1 MVSIVFDVA
10 CIRHNDVTSYPSP
23 VNLASSLFEAA
34 NRKAPLWIRF
44 PRNINELETAKVKW
58 QSRFKFPCAVG
69 AVDCT
74 HIPIMKPSSH
84 GDEYVNRK
92 GFPSINVQAT
102 CDNRDEGYGIAPW
115 LMTPFQNPETP
126 DERAYNRLH
135 SKETVIIERCF
146 GQVKRRFPILQN
158 KIRLAQTKI
167 PSVIIA
173 CFVLHNVAKHVG
185 DEDFEAPSDNDN
197 NLTIL
202 GEEEAANV
210 RVRGTNRRR
219 NYSLMK
225 IKHSALM
232 LRNKMLFSVVFFFI
246 LYHRFYFQQKLFNM

>member
-1 MVSIVFDVA
+1 
-10 CIRHNDVTSYPSP
+10 
-23 VNLASSLFEAA
+23 
-34 NRKAPLWIRF
+34 
-44 PRNINELETAKVKW
+44 
-58 QSRFKFPCAVG
+58 
-69 AVDCT
+69 
-74 HIPIMKPSSH
+74 MKPSSH

-102 CDNRDEGYGIAPW
+102 CDNSEMFTSVDASWPGSVHDARIWRNSDVYRILRENQCNALILGDEGYGIAPW

-135 SKETVIIERCF
+135 SKERVIIEWCF

-173 CFVLHNVAKHVG
+173 CFVLHNVAKHLG
-185 DEDFEAPSDNDN
+185 DEDFEAPSDDN
-197 NLTIL
+197 NLPVL

-219 NYSLMK
+219 EIVNVIRQLDGEVDAATAVVYVVGADLVV
-225 IKHSALM
+225 AG
-232 LRNKMLFSVVFFFI
+232 LRVAGRVLQDPYAMMTAVA
-246 LYHRFYFQQKLFNM
+246 MD

>member
-1 MVSIVFDVA
+1 
-10 CIRHNDVTSYPSP
+10 
-23 VNLASSLFEAA
+23 
-34 NRKAPLWIRF
+34 
-44 PRNINELETAKVKW
+44 
-58 QSRFKFPCAVG
+58 
-69 AVDCT
+69 
-74 HIPIMKPSSH
+74 MKPSSH

-102 CDNRDEGYGIAPW
+102 CDNSEMFTSVDASWPGSVHDARIWRNSDVYRILRENQCNALILGDEGYGIAPW

-135 SKETVIIERCF
+135 SKERVIIERCF

-167 PSVIIA
+167 PSVIVA

-185 DEDFEAPSDNDN
+185 DEDFEAPSDDDN
-197 NLTIL
+197 NLPVL

-219 NYSLMK
+219 EIVNVIRQL
-225 IKHSALM
+225 
-232 LRNKMLFSVVFFFI
+232 
-246 LYHRFYFQQKLFNM
+246 